1 MAACRNLEGR
11 ARCRSSSVSRFP
23 GRLDHLRDSK
33 NNLSELDMNEVPEE
47 ANEKKECDRS
57 MVRNPR
63 ERADSSLA
71 VGAAKLSTFRFRGTK
86 VHFRE
91 TSRFLDSRA
100 IW

>member
-1 MAACRNLEGR
+1 LRRAGIWKDPRAADHLLYRGSQEG
-11 ARCRSSSVSRFP
+11 SIT
-23 GRLDHLRDSK
+23 LRDSK
-33 NNLSELDMNEVPEE
+33 KNLSELATNEVPEE